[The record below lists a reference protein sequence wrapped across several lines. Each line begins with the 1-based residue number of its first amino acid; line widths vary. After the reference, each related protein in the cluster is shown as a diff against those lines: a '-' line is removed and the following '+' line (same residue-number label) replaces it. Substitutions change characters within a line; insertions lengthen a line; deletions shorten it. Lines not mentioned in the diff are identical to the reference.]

1 MKKILINALFLTT
14 STVFALLLMGAGSG
28 MKNGATSASTSS
40 LMSGVTGSTVSS
52 AVSRTTDTIA
62 SKATGSRLKSSLT
75 SSVTSSLS
83 SSATGSRLKSSLT
96 SSMTSSL
103 SSSATGSRLKSS
115 LTSSVTNSL
124 SSSTTGSVSGTQVL
138 LSPYA
143 EEIGRT
149 IKFDRQVLIIV
160 KEMTHDR
167 IGRLVGFDDDGYQI
181 IAPGI
186 VVSVPEDKAENIFTG
201 LRHRLKPLHYTAFIV
216 EMNDAIKVY
225 KIGVLKG
232 TDQYEI
238 LRIMHTDGDDYD
250 ISNQDVIDWLKELE
264 QKTPF
269 NIIGADSDWVEIEF
283 TTLPKDLK
291 ALAEA
296 VYDFCPDAVDQGT
309 GSVDELAKEIKQT
322 KRLLLWWD

>member
-1 MKKILINALFLTT
+1 MKKMFIRSLFLTA
-14 STVFALLLMGAGSG
+14 SAVFALLLMGAGSEVKDDITSG
-28 MKNGATSASTSS
+28 MTNS
-40 LMSGVTGSTVSS
+40 LASGVTSSTTSTAISRMTSS
-52 AVSRTTDTIA
+52 TASRATSSIA
-62 SKATGSRLKSSLT
+62 SRE
-75 SSVTSSLS
+75 
-83 SSATGSRLKSSLT
+83 TGSRLKSSLT
-96 SSMTSSL
+96 SSMTNSL
-103 SSSATGSRLKSS
+103 SSCVTGSLLKSG

-124 SSSTTGSVSGTQVL
+124 SPCLTGSASGTQVL

-143 EEIGRT
+143 EEVGKT

-167 IGRLVGFDDDGYQI
+167 IGRLVGFDEGGYQI

-186 VVSVPEDKAENIFTG
+186 VVSVPEDKAENIFAA
-201 LRHRLKPLHYTAFIV
+201 LRHRLQPLHYMAFVV

-264 QKTPF
+264 RKASF
-269 NIIGADSDWVEIEF
+269 DIIGADSHWVEIEF
-283 TTLPKDLK
+283 KTLPKDLK
-291 ALAEA
+291 TFAEG
-296 VYDFCPDAVDQGT
+296 VYDFCPDAVDQGS
-309 GSVDELAKEIKQT
+309 GSVDELAKEIRKT
-322 KRLLLWWD
+322 SRLFLWWD